1 MTVGIVAIHHPRAS
15 YYAESVARPREI
27 LRFVPPPA
35 AP

>member
-1 MTVGIVAIHHPRAS
+1 MTVGMVAIHHPRAS
-15 YYAESVARPREI
+15 YYAGSVACEI